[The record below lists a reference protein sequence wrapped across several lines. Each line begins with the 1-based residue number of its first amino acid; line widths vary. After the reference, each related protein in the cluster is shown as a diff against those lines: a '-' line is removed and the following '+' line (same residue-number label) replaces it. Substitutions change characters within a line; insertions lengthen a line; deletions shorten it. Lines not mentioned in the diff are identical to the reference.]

1 MKTLLQVLSDDEK
14 DQIHERTLNIL
25 ANTGV
30 RVDTT
35 KGRQILRNAGA
46 HIDDDTHLVRFPRVL
61 VEEALRLAPN
71 KFSLGARRPGWDLEM
86 NAGNCTL

>member
-30 RVDTT
+30 RVDTS
-35 KGRQILRNAGA
+35 K
-46 HIDDDTHLVRFPRVL
+46 
-61 VEEALRLAPN
+61 
-71 KFSLGARRPGWDLEM
+71 
-86 NAGNCTL
+86 